1 MNEQLSRAALEEIVK
16 IYKKALFD
24 VLDGNSAPHDIRAN
38 TGLPDQRCKEISL
51 LYRGMVLDLD
61 KDPNAF

>member
-1 MNEQLSRAALEEIVK
+1 MNKQLSREALEEVVK

-24 VLDGNSAPHDIRAN
+24 VLDGNSSSHDIRAN
-38 TGLPDQRCKEISL
+38 TGLPEERCKEISL

>member
-1 MNEQLSRAALEEIVK
+1 MNRPLSREALEEVVK
-16 IYKKALFD
+16 IYKRALFD
-24 VLDGNSAPHDIRAN
+24 ILDGNSAPHDIIAN
-38 TGLPDQRCKEISL
+38 TGLPDQRCEEISL